1 MLKVAV
7 AEYNQRLGDIVKSF
21 PAQLLVAAD
30 ELIPDLVRTGRV
42 DVTFIPHSV
51 HAERKYAH
59 RIIQKFPGWLV
70 VGSSNISAEKQLL
83 LEEFLLR
90 VSTSFNAEKKYLLR
104 MISSIPDA
112 DNIMKL
118 LNAAC
123 MADVFVAK
131 SDSLV
136 RFETITDIAAYYDI
150 LTQLHESGARQISL
164 IPIDKIY

>member
-21 PAQLLVAAD
+21 PAQLLVVAD
-30 ELIPDLVRTGRV
+30 ELIQDLIRTGRV
-42 DVTFIPHSV
+42 DIAFIPVSSQTEH
-51 HAERKYAH
+51 KYAH

-70 VGSSNISAEKQLL
+70 IGSSNITAENHIL

-90 VSTSFNAEKKYLLR
+90 IGTSFNAEKKYLLR
-104 MISSIPDA
+104 MISSIPDV

-123 MADVFVAK
+123 MADVFVTK